1 MRSYRRDGSK
11 AFAALPLMRRKRRY
25 GGDATRDFRGDVLY
39 GDVLQLYGDERMQ
52 RVFAYRSFID
62 AAAPAGRQGLH
73 GRPSVAGH
81 PIAPANLPSVGRGC
95 LIFQKATRIKQ
106 RRGRRIMV
114 IPKLPKLEPW
124 VRFPSPAPL

>member
-1 MRSYRRDGSK
+1 MTPRVN
-11 AFAALPLMRRKRRY
+11 
-25 GGDATRDFRGDVLY
+25 FR

-81 PIAPANLPSVGRGC
+81 PIAPANLPSIGRGC

-124 VRFPSPAPL
+124 VRFPSPAPLFVAWRVPTLS

>member
-1 MRSYRRDGSK
+1 
-11 AFAALPLMRRKRRY
+11 
-25 GGDATRDFRGDVLY
+25 
-39 GDVLQLYGDERMQ
+39 MQ
-52 RVFAYRSFID
+52 RVFAYRSFLD

-81 PIAPANLPSVGRGC
+81 PIAPANLPSIGRGC
-95 LIFQKATRIKQ
+95 LIFRKATRIKQ

-124 VRFPSPAPL
+124 VRFPSPAPLLLTEASLRLRRVVREDGQPRARGKTGLLHAGVRVGLTRTGLSRD

>member
-1 MRSYRRDGSK
+1 MHGRQAITSSFG
-11 AFAALPLMRRKRRY
+11 
-25 GGDATRDFRGDVLY
+25 
-39 GDVLQLYGDERMQ
+39 GDERMQ

-81 PIAPANLPSVGRGC
+81 PIAPANLPSIGRGC

-124 VRFPSPAPL
+124 VRFPSPAPLFVVWRVPALP